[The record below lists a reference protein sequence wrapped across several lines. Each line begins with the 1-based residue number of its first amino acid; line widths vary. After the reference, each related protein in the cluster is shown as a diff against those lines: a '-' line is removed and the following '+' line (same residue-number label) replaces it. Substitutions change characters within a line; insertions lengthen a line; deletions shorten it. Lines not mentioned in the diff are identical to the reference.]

1 MTEETDSVN
10 ITPGA
15 PRTTARR
22 WIVLITLLVL
32 GFGLRLID
40 LTDPPLDFHPTRQL
54 RAAIIARGMYYEMTP
69 DADPILSAKAM
80 QLRATLESY
89 EPQIFERLTALSY
102 LVIGSETLWTARL
115 FAILFWCLGGVFLFD
130 LARRMVSWDGGLV
143 ALAFYL
149 LLPLA
154 IDASRSFQPDPL
166 VTLWIIVSLW
176 TTYRWNQRRTW
187 HWALA
192 TGIVVG
198 LTLLIKPTAVF
209 FLAPAVTLLV
219 LNIWGLRMVFRR
231 WEVWV
236 AFILVVLIPGSFYV
250 AQKGQSAMNY
260 IGFWTG
266 SFYNLWMEP
275 AFYVQW
281 LKTLD
286 RLFNLAL
293 LVAGLASV
301 ALFPTRGQR
310 NAIFGMWLGY
320 GVYGLYFPFQIRT
333 HEYYSLM
340 FVPVVALSLAPLGQQ
355 LIHTIRPRPLF
366 WRAVA
371 TAAVLVGAAYPV
383 WITYTGLIGVDYATE
398 AAAWTN
404 MGEQLPQDGQIIALT
419 HDYGY
424 RLGYYG
430 WRHVQ
435 VWPNTDEQDMLAQR
449 VSSNS
454 GSDEE
459 FEQEFITRTQGMD
472 YFLITRFDQL
482 EAQPLLKDYLYT
494 HYLIAA
500 TGDGYLLFNLRAPTP

>member
-1 MTEETDSVN
+1 MSEDTSVRN
-10 ITPGA
+10 HKLSWVKKHLT
-15 PRTTARR
+15 
-22 WIVLITLLVL
+22 WLLPL
-32 GFGLRLID
+32 ALLLFGLGLRLVD
-40 LTDPPLDFHPTRQL
+40 LTDPPFDFHPTRQL
-54 RAAIIARGMYYEMTP
+54 RAAIIARGMYYEILP
-69 DADPILSAKAM
+69 DADPVVADKAM
-80 QLRATLESY
+80 QLRTALETY
-89 EPQIFERLTALSY
+89 EPEIFERLIALSY
-102 LVIGSETLWTARL
+102 LAFGGETLWTARL
-115 FAILFWCLGGVFLFD
+115 FAILFWSVGGIFLFD

-143 ALAFYL
+143 ALAYYL
-149 LLPLA
+149 FLPLA
-154 IDASRSFQPDPL
+154 VQASRSFQPDPL
-166 VTLWIIVSLW
+166 VTLWILVSLW
-176 TTYRWNQRRTW
+176 TTYRWTQIRTW
-187 HWALA
+187 PWGVA
-192 TGIVVG
+192 TGIVAG

-236 AFILVVLIPGSFYV
+236 AFILTVLIPGSFYI
-250 AQKGQSAMNY
+250 AQMGQSAMNY

-266 SFYNLWMEP
+266 SFYNLWLEP

-301 ALFPTRGQR
+301 ALFSTRGQR
-310 NAIFGMWLGY
+310 NAVFGMWLGY
-320 GVYGLYFPFQIRT
+320 GVYGLYFPYQIRT

-340 FVPVVALSLAPLGQQ
+340 FVPVVALSLAPLGQR
-355 LIHTIRPRPLF
+355 LLKAIRSQPLF
-366 WRAVA
+366 WRVISAV
-371 TAAVLVGAAYPV
+371 AVLVGIAYPV
-383 WITYTGLIGVDYATE
+383 WVTYTGLIGVNYAAE

-435 VWPNTDEQDMLAQR
+435 VWPTTDEQDMLAQR

-459 FEQEFITRTQGMD
+459 FEQQFMTKTQGMG
-472 YFLITRFDQL
+472 YFLITRFDEL
-482 EAQPLLKDYLYT
+482 EAQPLLKAYLYD
-494 HYLIAA
+494 HYPIEA
-500 TGDGYLLFNLRAPTP
+500 TGDGYLLFGLRSSSP